1 MPHIGAAEWIVV
13 GVTLLVSLLSVAL
26 HFEALAILNR
36 WVIRQSRSLRPDRMH
51 RLVILIVVLSLLV
64 VHVIE
69 IWLFGLAFYILMQF
83 ETLGGLIG
91 YDRFDLFDCIYFS
104 ASTYTT
110 VGWGELYPF
119 GPIRF
124 LAGTESLL
132 GFMLVTWSASFTYL
146 VMARI
151 WGSGS
156 DGS

>member
-13 GVTLLVSLLSVAL
+13 GVTLFVSLLCVAL

-36 WVIRQSRSLRPDRMH
+36 WCIRQSRSLRPDRMH
-51 RLVILIVVLSLLV
+51 RMVILIVVLSLLL

-69 IWLFGLAFYILMQF
+69 IWLFGLAYYLLMRY
-83 ETLGGLIG
+83 EALGGLIG
-91 YDRFDLFDCIYFS
+91 YESFDLFDCIYFS

-110 VGWGELYPF
+110 VGWGELYPD

-156 DGS
+156 DGA

>member
-1 MPHIGAAEWIVV
+1 MPQVGAAEWIVV

-36 WVIRQSRSLRPDRMH
+36 WVIRKSRSLRPDRMH

-83 ETLGGLIG
+83 DDLGGLTG
-91 YDRFDLFDCIYFS
+91 YDSFDLFDCIYFS
-104 ASTYTT
+104 AATYST
-110 VGWGELYPF
+110 VGWGELYPE

-124 LAGTESLL
+124 LAGTEALL

-151 WGSGS
+151 WGSGK
-156 DGS
+156 DGG

>member
-1 MPHIGAAEWIVV
+1 MPTIGAAEWIVV
-13 GVTLLVSLLSVAL
+13 SVTLMLSLLCVAL

-69 IWLFGLAFYILMQF
+69 IWLFGLAYYILMQYPS
-83 ETLGGLIG
+83 LGGLAG
-91 YDRFDLFDCIYFS
+91 YEKFDLFDTIYFS

-110 VGWGELYPF
+110 VGWGELWPD
-119 GPIRF
+119 GPLRF
-124 LAGTESLL
+124 LAGTEALL

-151 WGSGS
+151 WGAGK
-156 DGS
+156 DGG